1 LGVTVPRGVEPPTFG
16 LGNRFDHKY
25 FNHLQP
31 DVANV
36 LHPFPRG
43 EILIISVGN
52 SRSHDGENSNGAR
65 DNCMVLG
72 AEYA

>member
-1 LGVTVPRGVEPPTFG
+1 
-16 LGNRFDHKY
+16 
-25 FNHLQP
+25 
-31 DVANV
+31 V